1 MEPSTALQNPP
12 TPPGQKRAQ
21 GRQGAVRLC
30 REPADGCRRACTGAR
45 RMRAGRRGCRL
56 GRLHGSLPLVR
67 RPEGKC
73 GGKGKG
79 DGAGPRPR
87 EAEPFARA
95 REAGGRR
102 AGARPREVEPVALAA
117 GQHADR
123 LLLVGA
129 LEVEVRAVRAHRQPP
144 PAQVHLLRALADCL
158 DHRDRRV
165 QAFTLLVSVPAAP
178 RRPAR
183 SAAAGPYPTLPYT
196 TIPYPSPSPDTACG
210 AMSLRAPPLY
220 R

>member
-102 AGARPREVEPVALAA
+102 AGARPREVEPVAPDSTPTAFCWSAPLKLKCAQYA
-117 GQHADR
+117 RTGSRRPPRSTSSAPSPIASITVTEGSR
-123 LLLVGA
+123 PSRSWSAYLRRRGG
-129 LEVEVRAVRAHRQPP
+129 P
-144 PAQVHLLRALADCL
+144 PARPLLA
-158 DHRDRRV
+158 
-165 QAFTLLVSVPAAP
+165 
-178 RRPAR
+178 
-183 SAAAGPYPTLPYT
+183 PTLPYP
-196 TIPYPSPSPDTACG
+196 IQQ
-210 AMSLRAPPLY
+210 SLTPAPRRTPHAAL
-220 R
+220 